1 MICNNVDSQRAHYP
15 VFDLFSYNHSIKL
28 TNQQQL
34 IEIKRGSWGL
44 GAFTTQRLQAKQ
56 LIGGK

>member
-1 MICNNVDSQRAHYP
+1 MLTPKEHIIQYLT
-15 VFDLFSYNHSIKL
+15 FFSYNHGIKL